1 MKIKLL
7 KLMCLSGL
15 MFTSTVFATTAVL
28 EDFSQGIS
36 LSKYWSAEESILID
50 DTNQRLNFSQKAK
63 ANKEN
68 ARGNFG
74 VLKNGDI
81 NLIQAD
87 LTLISISLG
96 NSSTQQALFSIG
108 GTFYN
113 ANNAAPTSALGDV
126 FVRLAIGD
134 RGNGPEAW
142 YEIFTSTTTDFTKS
156 TVVTGKLGD
165 VTLDTTYPVSIFY
178 DGTKTFT
185 FNFNNGEAIPVDG
198 PNRLGATSRSGRT
211 VGTVLRF
218 GGVNSTPNDLVD
230 VVADDK
236 TLATI
241 SGHMDNLTSEA
252 GLLDDF
258 SNTNLSQA
266 IWNFDQY
273 STTIVNQNLEM
284 KVHNQVSEIK
294 SVNLIPRQK
303 RMTSFGATVTLLSS
317 STQNAT
323 TRIQALL
330 GHHLSN
336 DTYNAANGDVM
347 NGYEGA
353 IETYFVIERKEGVN
367 RATVSAA
374 RSEDAAGDKSSDI
387 FFETIKEINF
397 DQPYVLLIEQDGTV
411 VTYKMDGTLVYT
423 VDLATYVTEE
433 EGSAYV
439 PTGNLYAP
447 SGEVES
453 YIFTRVGMA
462 AGKAHARFD
471 DIVADAAS
479 VTAANAADATPASAS
494 SGGSGAFNPLPFISV
509 WLLLIGFRLGRR
521 YVN

>member
-1 MKIKLL
+1 
-7 KLMCLSGL
+7 

-63 ANKEN
+63 ANNEN
-68 ARGNFG
+68 FKGNFG
-74 VLKNGDI
+74 ALKNGDI

-87 LTLISISLG
+87 FTLTKISLG

-185 FNFNNGEAIPVDG
+185 FIFNNGEAIPVDG
-198 PNRLGATSRSGRT
+198 PNRLGATSRSART

-218 GGVNSTPNDLVD
+218 GGVNSTPNDLED
-230 VVADDK
+230 AVADDK

-258 SNTNLSQA
+258 STTTLSQA
-266 IWNFDQY
+266 IWDFDQY

-284 KVHNQVSEIK
+284 KVYNQGTETK
-294 SVNLIPRQK
+294 KQTLYPRQK

-323 TRIQALL
+323 TRIQTIL
-330 GHHLSN
+330 GYHLSN
-336 DTYNAANGDVM
+336 DTYDAANGDAI
-347 NGYEGA
+347 NGSEGA
-353 IETYFVIERKEGVN
+353 IEAFFVIERKEGVN
-367 RATVSAA
+367 RAGVGAS
-374 RSEDAAGDKSSDI
+374 RSEDATGDNSSDI
-387 FFETIKEINF
+387 FFETIDKVINL
-397 DQPYVLLIEQDGTV
+397 DQAYVLLIEKDGTD
-411 VTYKMDGTLVYT
+411 VTYKMDGTTVFT

-439 PTGNLYAP
+439 PTGNVYAP
-447 SGEVES
+447 SGDVEP
-453 YIFTRVGMA
+453 YIVTRVSTA
-462 AGKAHARFD
+462 AGMAHARFD